1 MGWLESLGMQAA
13 GQAQNTLFGLALE
26 GHNDKRQLRQE
37 GKLLEQQAA
46 VDRKQAAF
54 NQQLGLETWRQTGPV
69 ALTAELKKAG
79 LSPALQYGGSGG
91 GGQTT
96 GSPGTSVNAS
106 KAPSGG
112 GEVMG
117 LQMMD
122 AQRRLIEA
130 QTQNVQADTAKKT
143 GVDTQE
149 VEMRI
154 KDIAQGIGNKQA
166 AARLTGLQADL
177 AEVELMIEQGT
188 AQDAQDTIRY
198 IARKMGQ
205 ELTILENNKEISEA
219 TKDEKIKMI
228 EGELVGLG
236 LANELK
242 QLDQTLTKEQTKK
255 VVADVAQGWAGLRI
269 QDKNAMVNAL
279 NAETARTN
287 ANTNIR
293 EYIESV
299 RKTDIDYEMRR
310 GLLELEKFIRD
321 VPESTKITVGAM
333 QSVIGAGTRLATGKK
348 H

>member
-1 MGWLESLGMQAA
+1 
-13 GQAQNTLFGLALE
+13 
-26 GHNDKRQLRQE
+26 
-37 GKLLEQQAA
+37 
-46 VDRKQAAF
+46 
-54 NQQLGLETWRQTGPV
+54 
-69 ALTAELKKAG
+69 
-79 LSPALQYGGSGG
+79 
-91 GGQTT
+91 
-96 GSPGTSVNAS
+96 
-106 KAPSGG
+106 
-112 GEVMG
+112 
-117 LQMMD
+117 
-122 AQRRLIEA
+122 
-130 QTQNVQADTAKKT
+130 
-143 GVDTQE
+143 
-149 VEMRI
+149 MRI

-219 TKDEKIKMI
+219 TKDEKIKMV
-228 EGELVGLG
+228 EAELVGLG

-242 QLDQTLTKEQTKK
+242 QLDQTLTKEQINK
-255 VVADVAQGWAGLRI
+255 VRADVAQGWEGLRI

-321 VPESTKITVGAM
+321 VPESWKLTVGAA
-333 QSVIGAGTRLATGKK
+333 QTIIGGALRMATSKK
-348 H
+348 

>member
-1 MGWLESLGMQAA
+1 MSFTEGLGMQAA
-13 GQAQNTLFGLALE
+13 GQAQNTLLGLMLE
-26 GHNDKRQLRQE
+26 GHNDRRQLRQE
-37 GKLLEQQAA
+37 GKLLRQQAT
-46 VDRKQAAF
+46 VDKEQAAF
-54 NQQLGLETWRQTGPV
+54 NQALGMQTWRETGPV

-91 GGQTT
+91 GGQTI
-96 GSPGTSVNAS
+96 GSPGGSVNAS
-106 KAPSGG
+106 KAPAGG

-219 TKDEKIKMI
+219 TKDEKIKI
-228 EGELVGLG
+228 VEGELVGLG

-242 QLDQTLTKEQTKK
+242 QLDQALTKEQINK
-255 VVADVAQGWAGLRI
+255 VRADVAQGWAGLRI

-321 VPESTKITVGAM
+321 VPESWKMTVGAA
-333 QSVIGAGTRLATGKK
+333 QTIIGGAVRMATSKK
-348 H
+348 

>member
-1 MGWLESLGMQAA
+1 M
-13 GQAQNTLFGLALE
+13 
-26 GHNDKRQLRQE
+26 
-37 GKLLEQQAA
+37 
-46 VDRKQAAF
+46 
-54 NQQLGLETWRQTGPV
+54 
-69 ALTAELKKAG
+69 ALTEQLKKAG

-91 GGQTT
+91 GGATT
-96 GSPGTSVNAS
+96 GGGSGSVAAA

-130 QTQNVQADTAKKT
+130 QTQNVLADTAKKT

-205 ELTILENNKEISEA
+205 ELT
-219 TKDEKIKMI
+219 
-228 EGELVGLG
+228 
-236 LANELK
+236 
-242 QLDQTLTKEQTKK
+242 
-255 VVADVAQGWAGLRI
+255 
-269 QDKNAMVNAL
+269 
-279 NAETARTN
+279 
-287 ANTNIR
+287 
-293 EYIESV
+293 
-299 RKTDIDYEMRR
+299 DI
-310 GLLELEKFIRD
+310 
-321 VPESTKITVGAM
+321 V
-333 QSVIGAGTRLATGKK
+333 TGKQIGRA
-348 H
+348 HV